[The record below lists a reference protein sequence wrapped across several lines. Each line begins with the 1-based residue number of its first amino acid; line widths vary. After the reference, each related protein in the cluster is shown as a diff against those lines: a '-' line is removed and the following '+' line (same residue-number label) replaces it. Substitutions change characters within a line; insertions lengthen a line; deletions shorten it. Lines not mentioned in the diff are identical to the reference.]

1 MDNGTKIRKLISDI
15 DKKLNER
22 EIYSFYGIINY
33 VVIKME
39 QKYNLTE
46 EGIIK
51 QLENILE
58 SLED

>member
-1 MDNGTKIRKLISDI
+1 MDNGTKIRKLLQDISI
-15 DKKLNER
+15 KLDGKVSITYQSLTR
-22 EIYSFYGIINY
+22 II
-33 VVIKME
+33 ISME
-39 QKYNLTE
+39 KKYNLTE